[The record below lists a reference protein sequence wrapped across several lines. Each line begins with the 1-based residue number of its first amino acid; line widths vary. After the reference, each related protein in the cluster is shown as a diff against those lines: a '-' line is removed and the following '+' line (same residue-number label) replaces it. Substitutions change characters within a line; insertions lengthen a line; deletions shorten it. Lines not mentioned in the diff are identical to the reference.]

1 MGQPKFLFCPTQY
14 CTARAVPTV
23 CASEYLITIG
33 SKLAPEINI
42 MWTGDKVISKL
53 ITSEN
58 LHDIN
63 DVLKRKCVIWDNE
76 HANDYD
82 QKRVFLG
89 PYSGRSPEVKSKL
102 AGVMTN
108 PNCEYGANFI
118 AIHTLA
124 QWSKCS
130 VDGTLPTASSD
141 TVSCK
146 IFFCLHYFSDNFKR
160 LYSLMGFIVG
170 STLI

>member
-1 MGQPKFLFCPTQY
+1 
-14 CTARAVPTV
+14 
-23 CASEYLITIG
+23 
-33 SKLAPEINI
+33 
-42 MWTGDKVISKL
+42 MWTGDKVISKN
-53 ITSEN
+53 ITEES

-63 DVLKRKCVIWDNE
+63 EVLKRKCVIWDNE

-102 AGVMTN
+102 SGVMTN

-124 QWSKCS
+124 QWSKCT
-130 VDGTLPTASSD
+130 VDGTLPTGGSE
-141 TVSCK
+141 TVSCR
-146 IFFCLHYFSDNFKR
+146 FPF
-160 LYSLMGFIVG
+160 
-170 STLI
+170 

>member
-1 MGQPKFLFCPTQY
+1 MIKKYSLFLTFQHLGQPKFLFCPTQY

-33 SKLAPEINI
+33 SKLAPEIKI

-89 PYSGRSPEVKSKL
+89 PYSGESSTFLIALIFEWSSWKL
-102 AGVMTN
+102 QCADR
-108 PNCEYGANFI
+108 I
-118 AIHTLA
+118 
-124 QWSKCS
+124 
-130 VDGTLPTASSD
+130 
-141 TVSCK
+141 
-146 IFFCLHYFSDNFKR
+146 
-160 LYSLMGFIVG
+160 
-170 STLI
+170 

>member
-1 MGQPKFLFCPTQY
+1 MLKSFFFQHLGQPKFLFCPTQY

-102 AGVMTN
+102 AGKV
-108 PNCEYGANFI
+108 I
-118 AIHTLA
+118 I
-124 QWSKCS
+124 
-130 VDGTLPTASSD
+130 
-141 TVSCK
+141 
-146 IFFCLHYFSDNFKR
+146 
-160 LYSLMGFIVG
+160 
-170 STLI
+170 

>member
-33 SKLAPEINI
+33 SKLAPEIKI

-89 PYSGRSPEVKSKL
+89 PYSGESKI
-102 AGVMTN
+102 
-108 PNCEYGANFI
+108 E
-118 AIHTLA
+118 
-124 QWSKCS
+124 
-130 VDGTLPTASSD
+130 
-141 TVSCK
+141 
-146 IFFCLHYFSDNFKR
+146 
-160 LYSLMGFIVG
+160 
-170 STLI
+170 STLFVSTNLSFSKYLRCLKFPLWILWPAKTKQV